1 MSFFAKSDPI
11 LSQKI
16 INLFEGDLCRPPPG
30 SVVFVE
36 MLMEP
41 CLQFRHVFLHSS
53 LKGVEH
59 IDQGG
64 GDLDHLAVGVDDDG
78 LR

>member
-1 MSFFAKSDPI
+1 
-11 LSQKI
+11 
-16 INLFEGDLCRPPPG
+16 
-30 SVVFVE
+30 VFVE